1 MNRTPLIGL
10 LLSMTAIAACKT
22 AVDPLDEYRAT
33 CRTLQAQGQLRAG
46 LAIDDCAKQLKT
58 AADES
63 DPAKRA
69 DELAGRIQALVQEQ
83 KGKEG
88 PPRDELR
95 QAIAAVQA
103 LGKPAAPALQ
113 TRFEA
118 SHDPDLRI
126 ALAKALV
133 GICYEDCAKQKFDCI
148 VPALL
153 EGATSDKPA
162 EIRQASLKSLA
173 SCTGKEFGDDAA
185 AWTSW
190 WASVKPHP

>member
-1 MNRTPLIGL
+1 MTRA
-10 LLSMTAIAACKT
+10 LSTALVLSLAGISACKT
-22 AVDPLDEYRAT
+22 AVDPLDEHRAT
-33 CRTLQAQGQLRAG
+33 CRALQAQGQLRAG
-46 LAIDDCAKQLKT
+46 LAIDDCAKQLKA
-58 AADES
+58 AADEN
-63 DPAKRA
+63 DPARRA
-69 DELAGRIQALVQEQ
+69 EELVGRIQALVQEQ

-103 LGKPAAPALQ
+103 LGKPAAPSLQ
-113 TRFEA
+113 SRFEA
-118 SHDPDLRI
+118 SHDADLRI

-153 EGATSDKPA
+153 EGTTADKPA

-185 AWTSW
+185 GWTSW